1 MVGGMAETLTIRL
14 RWNMRVT
21 VKKWRNSASV
31 RIPAAIM
38 EAAHLKLYETVD
50 IREEGGCIVI
60 EPMRSRGYDLA
71 ELLAGFTPENLHA
84 EVDFGAPAGE
94 EAKGKVPPN

>member
-21 VKKWRNSASV
+21 VKKWRNSAS
-31 RIPAAIM
+31 I
-38 EAAHLKLYETVD
+38 
-50 IREEGGCIVI
+50 
-60 EPMRSRGYDLA
+60 
-71 ELLAGFTPENLHA
+71 TPENLHA